1 MKKLLIMISITALL
15 AGCTTLYSSIVTITE
30 IRKSAM
36 NELGALQRQ
45 GKISAETDAKIA
57 QADATYR
64 AAAERAEKAL
74 IAYKDGAQT
83 DETTAA
89 IKAVKEAVSGIL
101 DILAPFISQSEAV
114 TYQTK
119 LSKAQKL

>member
-1 MKKLLIMISITALL
+1 MGVTVLL
-15 AGCTTLYSSIVTITE
+15 AGCTTLYSSIVTITD
-30 IRKSAM
+30 IRASAM
-36 NELGALQRQ
+36 KELAALNKQ
-45 GKISAETDAKIA
+45 GKISAETDAKIT

-74 IAYKDGAQT
+74 IAYKEGAQT
-83 DETTAA
+83 DETVAA

-101 DILAPFISQSEAV
+101 DILAPFITQTEAV
-114 TYQTK
+114 TYQTQ